1 MGGEEEDIA
10 ERGLQLKLL
19 SFPNEENSEGRGV
32 MNRPGSHIT
41 EDVKFRFTG
50 KEGTPHTCVDDNG
63 SKFILT
69 PVRKAHGYTSYT
81 MYLMTC
87 PSQPKFQGTFR
98 VGSKPARR
106 QVKAL
111 GAPAAVDAPA
121 LDTPKRKR
129 PKGQR
134 RKKAVKKA
142 VKAKRRKPAGKGKRR
157 KPAGK

>member
-32 MNRPGSHIT
+32 MNLPGSHIT

-63 SKFILT
+63 SKFMLI
-69 PVRKAHGYTSYT
+69 PVRKARGYTSYT

-87 PSQPKFQGTFR
+87 PSQPKFQGIFSVER
-98 VGSKPARR
+98 KPARR
-106 QVKAL
+106 QVAAL
-111 GAPAAVDAPA
+111 GAPAVDAPA
-121 LDTPKRKR
+121 VDGPALDAPKRKR
-129 PKGQR
+129 PKGQG
-134 RKKAVKKA
+134 RKKPV
-142 VKAKRRKPAGKGKRR
+142 PKGKRR
-157 KPAGK
+157 KKPAAK